1 MYDDYFMQ
9 FFFKK
14 PNMTSCYLKKL
25 FCGNTFYKKTYR
37 CNIHIHFFDNV
48 NTQGNNS
55 TGNVISSKQTV
66 VEGYFLNH

>member
-37 CNIHIHFFDNV
+37 CNIHIHFFDMSTLKEI
-48 NTQGNNS
+48 TQ
-55 TGNVISSKQTV
+55 
-66 VEGYFLNH
+66 LAM